1 MARSKTKA
9 ELEAEIRFL
18 RKQSR
23 HEALTAIATQLVKWG
38 GLSFIAWATYLSIA
52 VLAGRSTQA
61 RILVSVL
68 GDIRFTQ
75 TVSWALAVGGTSY
88 GVAQARLRKR
98 TEKRLGNRVKELEQ
112 ELDAHRSSSS

>member
-23 HEALTAIATQLVKWG
+23 HEALTTMVTQLFKWG

-52 VLAGRSTQA
+52 VLAGRSTKA
-61 RILVSVL
+61 SILVSVL
-68 GDIRFTQ
+68 GDLRFTQ
-75 TVSWALAVGGTSY
+75 AVSWALAVGGTSY
-88 GVAQARLRKR
+88 GVAQARLRKK
-98 TEKRLGNRVKELEQ
+98 TERRLGDRVKELEQ
-112 ELDAHRSSSS
+112 ELDPGRSSSS